1 MKVLIADDNNV
12 NLKILNKCLEDLD
25 CEIIEAKNGFEAV
38 DKFEK
43 TEGNIELCLLDIMMP
58 GMSGVAAA
66 KKIKEI
72 NPETMIV
79 FVSALSSEEDLLS
92 GLNIAFDYVTKPII
106 IPVFKS
112 KMINLMENIKLKEE
126 LKKKKK
132 EADEL
137 NSIIQEEQEMGL
149 SIMNNFKK
157 RFIFKNKDQIDSH
170 TVPFGLFSGDNVLI
184 AQSANGKS
192 KYVMLADAVGHGL
205 PAAINLLP
213 IYHPYETMCKKDLSL
228 TDIIKELD
236 LLMSR
241 VMPIDRF
248 LSAIILKINSETSIV
263 EVWNGGMPGLIKV
276 NEGLGKLEEFKSKS
290 FPLGLNSIYALDEE
304 FKPEIKEFKL
314 NKDDKIV
321 IFSDGVLESQQI
333 NFNLRT
339 LLSFIDFNLSAEEIL
354 QKIKGEWAYHDDAS
368 LVLIKNI

>member
-25 CEIIEAKNGFEAV
+25 CEIIEARNGFQAV
-38 DKFEK
+38 AEFEK
-43 TEGNIELCLLDIMMP
+43 NEGNIELCLLDIMMP

-137 NSIIQEEQEMGL
+137 NRIIQEEQEMGL
-149 SIMNNFKK
+149 SIMNNFQK
-157 RFIFKNKDQIDSH
+157 RFTLKNKDQIDSH

-184 AQSANGKS
+184 AQSTNNKS

-228 TDIIKELD
+228 ADIIKELD

-276 NEGLGKLEEFKSKS
+276 NENLGKLEEFKSKS
-290 FPLGLNSIYALDEE
+290 FPLGLNSMYAVDEE
-304 FKPEIKEFKL
+304 FNPEIKEIKL
-314 NKDDKIV
+314 NHDDKIV
-321 IFSDGVLESQQI
+321 MFSDGVLESQQV

>member
-1 MKVLIADDNNV
+1 
-12 NLKILNKCLEDLD
+12 
-25 CEIIEAKNGFEAV
+25 
-38 DKFEK
+38 
-43 TEGNIELCLLDIMMP
+43 
-58 GMSGVAAA
+58 
-66 KKIKEI
+66 
-72 NPETMIV
+72 
-79 FVSALSSEEDLLS
+79 
-92 GLNIAFDYVTKPII
+92 
-106 IPVFKS
+106 
-112 KMINLMENIKLKEE
+112 MINLMENIKLKEE

-137 NSIIQEEQEMGL
+137 NRIIQEEQEMGL
-149 SIMNNFKK
+149 SIMNNFQK
-157 RFIFKNKDQIDSH
+157 RFTLKNKDQIDSH

-184 AQSANGKS
+184 AQSTNNKS

-228 TDIIKELD
+228 ADIIKELD

-276 NEGLGKLEEFKSKS
+276 NENLGKLEEFKSKS
-290 FPLGLNSIYALDEE
+290 FPLGLNSMYAVDEE
-304 FKPEIKEFKL
+304 FNPEIKEIKL
-314 NKDDKIV
+314 NHDDKIV
-321 IFSDGVLESQQI
+321 MFSDGVLESQQV